1 MTVTETV
8 TAAPAAA
15 PAPSPAPANGPT
27 DPHRN
32 GKFLLGSQIE
42 SGTWQCGESKTI
54 GTGSDQLDMAY
65 WEVTAQSNDIV
76 ENGNDT
82 IAVIGDDGYTV
93 TLSGC
98 ATTWVKV

>member
-1 MTVTETV
+1 
-8 TAAPAAA
+8 
-15 PAPSPAPANGPT
+15 
-27 DPHRN
+27 
-32 GKFLLGSQIE
+32 
-42 SGTWQCGESKTI
+42 
-54 GTGSDQLDMAY
+54 MAY

-98 ATTWVKV
+98 AIDVGKGLMFGSKTSHWARLSSSDHMNKLIT